1 MRATGTLI
9 ACAFLCTAATGE
21 TTTPP
26 AEAPPAANGTAEQT
40 PVCCVLAALTPVRI
54 EILATLNSRLSKIG
68 DHFPIRL
75 AAPVEIAPG
84 LQLPAGI
91 EGSGDVVHAAK
102 GGFAG
107 RPGELLLA
115 VRYLEYRGARIPLR
129 SLSFVDDRGK
139 DRGNTAFAL
148 AVAGGLVGGVAA
160 MFITGGEVNIPAG
173 TIAYA
178 KTSAPVALSAGA
190 ATDGANSPQQ
200 GGGSK

>member
-1 MRATGTLI
+1 
-9 ACAFLCTAATGE
+9 
-21 TTTPP
+21 
-26 AEAPPAANGTAEQT
+26 
-40 PVCCVLAALTPVRI
+40 VLPALTPVRI

-115 VRYLEYRGARIPLR
+115 VRYLEYHGARIPLR

-160 MFITGGEVNIPAG
+160 MFITGGEVNIPTG

-178 KTSAPVALSAGA
+178 KTSAPITLSAA
-190 ATDGANSPQQ
+190 EPIEGANSSQQ
-200 GGGSK
+200 GGDSK